1 MLRGT
6 AEEKREMQKRKSEV
20 ERENEEGMKG
30 KRVAKVQRTS
40 NAMNVSLSSAE
51 KFQMTPTRSFLSLVF
66 CSFSLTMAMVLTLS
80 LVDLSKQRRR

>member
-1 MLRGT
+1 
-6 AEEKREMQKRKSEV
+6 
-20 ERENEEGMKG
+20 
-30 KRVAKVQRTS
+30 
-40 NAMNVSLSSAE
+40 VSLSSAE